1 MDDESV
7 KRDEVIRYARTWIG
21 TPFRDQADTRGSGVD
36 CCMFLVRV
44 FVDTGVMPQFDPR
57 PYEPRF
63 FLHKSDE
70 NYLYGTKEHP
80 GIASF
85 CREIQEKDA
94 KPGDIVIYKHGRCFS
109 HTGLIL
115 SDDLIIHAWF
125 QERKVAI
132 TERRSG
138 LLNVDRGQPRPR
150 KFFSPWGVV

>member
-1 MDDESV
+1 MLDEESQRQKV
-7 KRDEVIRYARTWIG
+7 VEYAKTWIG

-44 FVDTGVMPQFDPR
+44 FVDTGIIPPFDPR

-70 NYLYGTKEHP
+70 NYLLGKPDQP
-80 GIASF
+80 GIAGLG
-85 CREIQEKDA
+85 REIAEKDA

-109 HTGLIL
+109 HTGLII
-115 SDDLIIHAWF
+115 SDEQIIHAWF
-125 QERKVAI
+125 VERKVSI

-138 LLNVDRGQPRPR
+138 LLTTDRGKPRPS
-150 KFFSPWGVV
+150 KFFTFWGPR